1 MIKNNNIEFRC
12 KSLRIIELIIL
23 VNSIAKELSRRFKL
37 INETFTS
44 RHEGSC
50 VKDSRE
56 MCCFRLSYFG
66 WF

>member
-1 MIKNNNIEFRC
+1 
-12 KSLRIIELIIL
+12 LIIL
-23 VNSIAKELSRRFKL
+23 KFKFQKTLSRRFKL